1 MTAQSMAYQ
10 RTLQVGGQAKA
21 LGFVALT
28 AALVAA
34 AATMA
39 APIRAD
45 IAGNAF
51 LSALTNAGIAVTQP
65 ATTLAEGQQV
75 CPMLVQ
81 PGGSF
86 DSVVSDMA
94 TGNGMTEKNAG
105 IFTILAIGTFCPSM
119 IAPLLPDRFK
129 A

>member
-1 MTAQSMAYQ
+1 MTAQSMTYQ
-10 RTLQVGGQAKA
+10 WTLGVGAQAKA
-21 LGFVALT
+21 FGFMALT
-28 AALVAA
+28 AALTAA

-51 LSALTNAGIAVTQP
+51 LSRLTNAGIAVTQP
-65 ATTLAEGQQV
+65 ATTLAQGQSV
-75 CPMLVQ
+75 CPMLIQ

-86 DSVVSDMA
+86 DSVVSEVA

-105 IFTILAIGTFCPSM
+105 IFTIIAIGTFCPAM
-119 IAPLLPDRFK
+119 IAPLIPDRFK

>member
-1 MTAQSMAYQ
+1 MTAQSMVYQ

-28 AALVAA
+28 ASLVAA

-39 APIRAD
+39 PPIRAD
-45 IAGNAF
+45 MAGNAF

-105 IFTILAIGTFCPSM
+105 IFTILAIGAFCPSM
-119 IAPLLPDRFK
+119 IAPLIPDRFK

>member
-1 MTAQSMAYQ
+1 MAP
-10 RTLQVGGQAKA
+10 
-21 LGFVALT
+21 
-28 AALVAA
+28 
-34 AATMA
+34 
-39 APIRAD
+39 PIRAD
-45 IAGNAF
+45 MAGNAF

-75 CPMLVQ
+75 CPMLVR

-105 IFTILAIGTFCPSM
+105 IFTILAIGAFCPSM
-119 IAPLLPDRFK
+119 IAPLIPDRFK